1 MMQGMPDISRQ
12 LISEEDIKFR
22 LGSIFVDSIV
32 LTTDFTIKVVSHNV
46 LDVLEFSTEELSGK
60 SINYLTHQTH
70 LQTRLQKAL
79 RAGFFEDVQDRLF
92 TKGNKP
98 MQVKLSGFYLGLV
111 SDLNGYIILKV
122 HFEDR
127 QEALRQEATSRTEL
141 DKFIYR
147 TSHDLRGPLAT
158 IRGLV
163 NLIKLRQDDSE
174 IDTLVNMIDVHAQKL
189 DDRLFQLFYLAGHDD
204 ASQTPRGCLHLETL
218 VTNLRETL
226 THHPMRRS
234 VQLHI
239 GPCTNDEVWGVNEF
253 LVMAVLNNLL
263 LYLLGLSAEGEGTSV
278 SIEFECGDE
287 VLVVHV
293 QASGFETNG
302 QIRKAIRQPNFIY
315 QDLLNHPM
323 LVNYYAAKKMT
334 DQLKGFLSINFLPER
349 VQTLYLSI
357 PRSAERQLALL

>member
-1 MMQGMPDISRQ
+1 MQGAQPDISRQ

-32 LTTDFTIKVVSHNV
+32 LTTDFVIKVVSHNV
-46 LDVLEFSTEELSGK
+46 LDVLEFSTEELCGK
-60 SINYLTHQTH
+60 NINYLTHQTH

-92 TKGNKP
+92 TKANKP

-127 QEALRQEATSRTEL
+127 QETFRQEANSRTEL

-189 DDRLFQLFYLAGHDD
+189 DDRLFQLFYLAGNDD
-204 ASQTPRGCLHLETL
+204 NHQTPRGCLHLDTL
-218 VTNLRETL
+218 VTNLKETL
-226 THHPMRRS
+226 THHPMRGH
-234 VQLHI
+234 VVLQV
-239 GPCTNDEVWGVNEF
+239 GACATNEVWGVNEF

-263 LYLLGLSAEGEGTSV
+263 LYLLGMPVAGGSPSV
-278 SIEFECGDE
+278 ALEFECGDE
-287 VLVVHV
+287 VLVVHI
-293 QASGFETNG
+293 QAIGFETNA
-302 QIRKAIRQPNFIY
+302 QVRKAIRQPNFIY

-334 DQLKGFLSINFLPER
+334 DQLKGFLSVNFLPER
-349 VQTLYLSI
+349 TQTLYLSM
-357 PRSAERQLALL
+357 PRSVERQLSLL